1 MQSVRRTVR
10 GKVRVTQC
18 RGLCAR
24 KKSRNTATSTEP
36 DGRTIQNTPASRRV
50 CVNDEAPVTPAVPGQ
65 SVSGRAGMEA
75 REPRAQ
81 TAHGQRRLQERGTQ
95 STGRMTRTWQGRN
108 TRGRNARDG
117 VEKWLIEYVRT
128 PGLFCQGRTCGE
140 KKKKK
145 KRRREPANT
154 GA

>member
-1 MQSVRRTVR
+1 
-10 GKVRVTQC
+10 
-18 RGLCAR
+18 
-24 KKSRNTATSTEP
+24 
-36 DGRTIQNTPASRRV
+36 
-50 CVNDEAPVTPAVPGQ
+50 
-65 SVSGRAGMEA
+65 
-75 REPRAQ
+75 
-81 TAHGQRRLQERGTQ
+81 
-95 STGRMTRTWQGRN
+95 MTRTWQGRN

-145 KRRREPANT
+145 KKRRREPANT